1 MERKMLDVTV
11 TGLLVLGAAQL
22 AQGACVDPVGF
33 PRNDVDLDGLAFQ
46 IASAAPLPVGLE
58 VDMNGI
64 QRGNDQRL
72 WATHGTFVGFVD
84 VAGGEAQ
91 WVASW
96 TKNTLRETEEWVC
109 RLRLEPGTTTLF
121 GEGAVHTVTPGA
133 AAPLSTRFIEQCRM
147 DLVADC
153 P

>member
-84 VAGGEAQ
+84 VGEE
-91 WVASW
+91 VRSG
-96 TKNTLRETEEWVC
+96 RRPVRFFC
-109 RLRLEPGTTTLF
+109 FR
-121 GEGAVHTVTPGA
+121 
-133 AAPLSTRFIEQCRM
+133 APSE
-147 DLVADC
+147 C